1 MLLIGEA
8 VGLVMGRLLKY
19 VCEPKIDLEIMF
31 LGLVRWLNEQRHLL
45 PSLSSLPRTHTVME
59 GRTNFP
65 KL

>member
-31 LGLVRWLNEQRHLL
+31 LGASEMAQWTKALAAEPEFTSQNPHGDGGENQL
-45 PSLSSLPRTHTVME
+45 P
-59 GRTNFP
+59 
-65 KL
+65 